1 MLLKKMMWASFVSA
15 FLIGA
20 ASLPAAPVDIAGVWI
35 LTMQTPQGEMPAETT
50 FTLEKDVLKVSMQGP
65 QGMEMKGE
73 GKIKD
78 ADVEWTLTVSTPQGD
93 FTLQFKGKVEGE
105 TMKGEVQMGD
115 FGTSQFTGKK
125 KK

>member
-1 MLLKKMMWASFVSA
+1 MRKKTILA
-15 FLIGA
+15 L
-20 ASLPAAPVDIAGVWI
+20 SLPLILFGAFHLAAAPVDIAGVWI

-50 FTLEKDVLKVSMQGP
+50 FTMEKDVLKVSMQGP

-93 FTLQFKGKVEGE
+93 FVLGFKGKVEGE

-115 FGTSQFTGKK
+115 FGTSAFTGQKK
-125 KK
+125 K

>member
-1 MLLKKMMWASFVSA
+1 MRKKT
-15 FLIGA
+15 FLA
-20 ASLPAAPVDIAGVWI
+20 LSLPLILLGTVYLAAAPVDIAGVWI

-78 ADVEWTLTVSTPQGD
+78 ADIEWTLTISTPQGE
-93 FTLQFKGKVEGE
+93 FSLSFKGKVEGE

-115 FGTSQFTGKK
+115 FGTSAFTGQKK
-125 KK
+125 K